1 VDYKILENKRKDDN
15 DKHEFNGEQI
25 VFIKKDGEVKNP
37 QTGEPAPPRFL
48 GAGSPDAESKAD
60 RLEQLSDWLTDSKNK
75 RFAQMQV
82 NRIWFHLM
90 GQGLVDP
97 IDDFRATN
105 PPSHPELLSWLAE
118 DFVEHHFDLR
128 HAIRVI
134 MQSKAYQISSEPTEA
149 NREDRN
155 GSHALIRRL
164 TAEQLLDSLSQ
175 AAGTPVSFNGYPKD
189 IKASQIPG
197 VEAVRTRDQKPSIG
211 DQFLT
216 LFGRPPRLQSCECER
231 SEETTLNQ
239 AFQLV
244 SGPLINQLLTTA
256 DNRLTRLMSESGSP
270 ADWVDA
276 LYWSTLSRGPSPVE
290 QELAVKSLQSA
301 ADKRIALEDLAWAL
315 LNSHEFM
322 LRR

>member
-1 VDYKILENKRKDDN
+1 MAKSRTPK
-15 DKHEFNGEQI
+15 
-25 VFIKKDGEVKNP
+25 
-37 QTGEPAPPRFL
+37 PAKLLRRDFWGRGVPE
-48 GAGSPDAESKAD
+48 ADSKAD
-60 RLEQLSDWLTDSKNK
+60 RLQQLSAWLTDAKNE
-75 RFAQMQV
+75 RFAKMQV
-82 NRIWFHLM
+82 NRIWYHLM

-105 PPSHPELLSWLAE
+105 PPSHPELLNWLAE
-118 DFVEHHFDLR
+118 DFVEHGFDLK

-134 MQSKAYQISSEPTEA
+134 MQSKTYQLSSEPSPE

-155 GSHALIRRL
+155 FSHALIRRL
-164 TAEQLLDSLSQ
+164 SAEQLLDSLSQ

-189 IKASQIPG
+189 IRASQIPG
-197 VEAVRTRDQKPSIG
+197 VEAVRVRDEKPSLG

-216 LFGRPPRLQSCECER
+216 LFGKPPRLQSCECER

-244 SGPLINQLLTTA
+244 SGPLINQLLTQKS
-256 DNRLTRLMSESGSP
+256 NRLSKLLAKSNSP
-270 ADWVDA
+270 ADWVKA
-276 LYWSTLSRGPSPVE
+276 LYWSALSRDPSNNELE
-290 QELAVKSLQSA
+290 QAVKSLQTA
-301 ADKRIALEDLAWAL
+301 ADKRLALEDLAWAV